1 MGELGEKLRR
11 AREAKGLSLEQ
22 AEEETKII
30 RSYLQAL
37 EDEEFERLP
46 APVYVKGF
54 LRNYASYL
62 GLDPQEILSLYSAS
76 TVPTPTTPTMT
87 MLDEPLVPSFQLPWR
102 TLALTLLVVALAIVG
117 WWGYRRYSGEG
128 LFSRG
133 WPFARATATPTAFP
147 PTPTPLPPTAT
158 ATPLPTPTYT
168 PTATAT
174 STPVPTP
181 ALAGLELSIEIVG
194 QRSWLLVQADDER
207 VFMGILEPGAK
218 YTWTARE
225 RIILRSGWAGAVQ
238 VTLNGQPL
246 GLLGGPGEV
255 VEKEWTAPGVPTR
268 TPVPTATP

>member
-1 MGELGEKLRR
+1 MGELGEMLRK

-22 AEEETKII
+22 VEEATKIV

-54 LRNYASYL
+54 LKNYASYL
-62 GLDPQEILSLYSAS
+62 GLDPQDVLSLYTAS
-76 TVPTPTTPTMT
+76 TTPISPTPTMT
-87 MLDEPLVPSFQLPWR
+87 MLDEPLVPSVQTSWWP
-102 TLALTLLVVALAIVG
+102 LALALLVVALGIAG
-117 WWGYRRYSGEG
+117 WWGYQRYYGRAP
-128 LFSRG
+128 FTWA
-133 WPFARATATPTAFP
+133 WPFARVTATPTPTAVP
-147 PTPTPLPPTAT
+147 PTPTPTVLPP
-158 ATPLPTPTYT
+158 T
-168 PTATAT
+168 PTATLAPTFTAT
-174 STPVPTP
+174 HTPTPKPTPV
-181 ALAGLELSIEIVG
+181 GLELSIEIVG
-194 QRSWLLVQADDER
+194 QRSWLLVQADEER
-207 VFMGILEPGAK
+207 VFVGILEPGAK

>member
-1 MGELGEKLRR
+1 MGELGEKLRK

-22 AEEETKII
+22 VEEATKIV

-62 GLDPQEILSLYSAS
+62 GLDAQEVLSLYSAS
-76 TVPTPTTPTMT
+76 AAPAPVTPTMT
-87 MLDEPLVPSFQLPWR
+87 VLDEPLVPSFHIPWR
-102 TLALTLLVVALAIVG
+102 PLVLALVVVALATAG
-117 WWGYRRYSGEG
+117 WWGYQWYSDQGW
-128 LFSRG
+128 FSWQ
-133 WPFARATATPTAFP
+133 WPFARATATPTAVP
-147 PTPTPLPPTAT
+147 PTPSPTPLPPT
-158 ATPLPTPTYT
+158 PTVIF
-168 PTATAT
+168 
-174 STPVPTP
+174 SPTP
-181 ALAGLELSIEIVG
+181 AATPTLTPTLTPTPAGLELSIEIVG
-194 QRSWLLVQADDER
+194 QRSWLLVQADDVR

-225 RIILRSGWAGAVQ
+225 RIVLRSGWAGAVQ
-238 VTLNGQPL
+238 VILNGQAL

-268 TPVPTATP
+268 TPAPTATP